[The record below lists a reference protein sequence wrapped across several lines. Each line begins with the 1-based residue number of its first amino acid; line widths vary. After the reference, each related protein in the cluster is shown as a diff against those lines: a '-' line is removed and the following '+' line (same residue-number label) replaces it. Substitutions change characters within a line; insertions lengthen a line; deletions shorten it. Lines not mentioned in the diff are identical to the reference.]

1 MEWHLADPLG
11 ELLRNGI
18 TVKPDRWKSNDP
30 VGSAIQF
37 TKRSVERSPDR
48 GSAVG
53 FGTPTSA
60 DSHGN
65 PFGTT
70 LAA

>member
-1 MEWHLADPLG
+1 MDRHLADLRC
-11 ELLRNGI
+11 ELLRYRI

-37 TKRSVERSPDR
+37 TKRSVERRPDR